1 MRRFAPATFTG
12 VALLLS
18 AACGSG
24 TPAPAGAGTAARPV
38 AAASAAPAP
47 ESIVAQGFA
56 AKLINEGPVVLAPSF
71 RVAVWQAAA
80 GTTGAVYAD
89 PVKPL
94 TYTAGPVAT
103 ALPGALFSTSEMSV
117 PASPGYLG
125 RLMVVTIEPGGRGAP
140 HVHGGSE
147 TLYVVQGR
155 ARLRLADG
163 DHVLLA
169 GQGLSHAAGTAI
181 QDVNDGDVPLVML
194 AYFVTATG
202 QPFRTDLTAAPAAVP
217 AAGIAPTATP

>member
-1 MRRFAPATFTG
+1 MRRFVPATFTG
-12 VALLLS
+12 FALLLS

-24 TPAPAGAGTAARPV
+24 TPPVPAAGTAARPV
-38 AAASAAPAP
+38 VAASAAPPP

-56 AKLINEGPVVLAPSF
+56 AKLVNEGPVVLPPSF
-71 RVAVWQAAA
+71 RVAVWQAAGGA
-80 GTTGAVYAD
+80 TGAVYTD
-89 PVKPL
+89 PAKAL
-94 TYTAGPVAT
+94 TYAAGPIAT
-103 ALPGALFSTSEMSV
+103 ALPAALFTTSEMSV
-117 PASPGYLG
+117 AAAPGYLG

-169 GQGLSHAAGTAI
+169 GQGLTHAAGTAI
-181 QDVNDGDVPLVML
+181 QDVNAGEVPLVML

-202 QPFRTDLTAAPAAVP
+202 QPFRTDLTAAPAETP